1 MASPNKPTPPRRKFD
16 QAFKAEALRMLDE
29 GQSAVQ
35 VAKSLNVSD
44 QLLHTWKHAHKK
56 QTQKQV
62 GTSEL
67 LAENE
72 RLKAQLKRAEME
84 REILKKSIAIFTQ
97 VLCQTLGV
105 NRSGYYDWRKPTI
118 IAPLTGPDALSAK
131 ANNTQQV
138 KDLFCLH
145 RRRYGSRRLVSK
157 LKDRG
162 VKVSR
167 DFVRRVDL
175 LNRT

>member
-1 MASPNKPTPPRRKFD
+1 MASPNKPTPPCRKFD

-29 GQSAVQ
+29 GQSTVQ

-97 VLCQTLGV
+97 
-105 NRSGYYDWRKPTI
+105 PT
-118 IAPLTGPDALSAK
+118 
-131 ANNTQQV
+131 
-138 KDLFCLH
+138 
-145 RRRYGSRRLVSK
+145 
-157 LKDRG
+157 
-162 VKVSR
+162 
-167 DFVRRVDL
+167 
-175 LNRT
+175 

>member
-1 MASPNKPTPPRRKFD
+1 MASPHKPTPPRRKFD

-35 VAKSLNVSD
+35 VAKSLNVSE

-97 VLCQTLGV
+97 P
-105 NRSGYYDWRKPTI
+105 S
-118 IAPLTGPDALSAK
+118 
-131 ANNTQQV
+131 
-138 KDLFCLH
+138 
-145 RRRYGSRRLVSK
+145 
-157 LKDRG
+157 
-162 VKVSR
+162 
-167 DFVRRVDL
+167 
-175 LNRT
+175 

>member
-1 MASPNKPTPPRRKFD
+1 MSLCIILAPLTICQKVSTNIEMVVLKRTVFLLNFRCHGKSQQTNPAPRKFD

-84 REILKKSIAIFTQ
+84 RDDIKKKHSDLHSTELKAMYRFIQDQSQHLSRAGA
-97 VLCQTLGV
+97 L
-105 NRSGYYDWRKPTI
+105 
-118 IAPLTGPDALSAK
+118 PDAGG
-131 ANNTQQV
+131 QP
-138 KDLFCLH
+138 
-145 RRRYGSRRLVSK
+145 
-157 LKDRG
+157 
-162 VKVSR
+162 
-167 DFVRRVDL
+167 
-175 LNRT
+175 

>member
-62 GTSEL
+62 GINDL

-72 RLKAQLKRAEME
+72 RLKAQLKRAEVE

-97 VLCQTLGV
+97 
-105 NRSGYYDWRKPTI
+105 PT
-118 IAPLTGPDALSAK
+118 
-131 ANNTQQV
+131 
-138 KDLFCLH
+138 
-145 RRRYGSRRLVSK
+145 
-157 LKDRG
+157 
-162 VKVSR
+162 
-167 DFVRRVDL
+167 
-175 LNRT
+175 